1 MGSHPNPGLQ
11 RTTSPGY
18 RLSPTRPPTSVSP
31 AARIGPMVSRGL
43 AGGCQAPRALKS
55 QRVAQGAACGG
66 VQQDQLWRELLEAER
81 RGQRRWAT
89 RRSLRS
95 CQTMCL
101 SFRTQFP
108 VPRTRLWV
116 AGWTRPWDRLS
127 SAWTSSSQKGPGR
140 RSWRMRCSPSR
151 SKEGWA
157 SLPQVGVS
165 GDKRSGP
172 RQHQSATHTRQ
183 LGSALSLSCR
193 TLFQRAP

>member
-81 RGQRRWAT
+81 RGQR
-89 RRSLRS
+89 
-95 CQTMCL
+95 
-101 SFRTQFP
+101 P
-108 VPRTRLWV
+108 VPSPQGNKKEPEKLPDHVPLFSDTVPSSTNQVVGSRLDTPL
-116 AGWTRPWDRLS
+116 GQTLI
-127 SAWTSSSQKGPGR
+127 
-140 RSWRMRCSPSR
+140 RMDFFFT
-151 SKEGWA
+151 EGA
-157 SLPQVGVS
+157 RKKKLEDEMQPI
-165 GDKRSGP
+165 
-172 RQHQSATHTRQ
+172 
-183 LGSALSLSCR
+183 
-193 TLFQRAP
+193 